1 MPNDSHGAGDI
12 PLLSLK
18 SENRDEKDEA
28 EEGDDS
34 EQRVPRKKTAD
45 AGRKWISFGGCGSEK
60 PKLKSALSVRYDSLE
75 EDLESKR

>member
-34 EQRVPRKKTAD
+34 EQRVSQKKTAD
-45 AGRKWISFGGCGSEK
+45 AGRKWISFGGGNEK
-60 PKLKSALSVRYDSLE
+60 PKLKSALSVRYDSLA